1 MMLPEQQQPGK
12 GRAGQEELEEKSFD
26 EEEELRRLRSFRN
39 SLEGRKFKES
49 SSADDS
55 QE

>member
-12 GRAGQEELEEKSFD
+12 GRAGQEELEEKSFE

-39 SLEGRKFKES
+39 
-49 SSADDS
+49 
-55 QE
+55 